1 MNQHALPFSSV
12 KSTTGRANKRESRWF
27 RWSRWGIAAGSR
39 LAPDLAER
47 WAAHLFT
54 TPGSTP
60 SSETEQAL
68 LATARPFR
76 VGRRAAWQ
84 WGQGR
89 PVVLVH
95 GWGGRGADLARF
107 AAPLVER
114 GFSVVTFDAP
124 AHGVSP
130 GFRATMRDFADMI
143 AEVTER
149 VGAPAAIVAHS
160 FGGLAALLALKRG
173 LETCSVVLIAPPSP
187 QRRVEKFV
195 RELDVPA
202 PIVDGMTRRME
213 ADLGERIEDVE
224 ALALARDLRVPA
236 LVVHDRDDGE
246 VPWQTSAA
254 LVRDWT
260 SATLSRTEGL
270 GHRGILKDAAVAAT
284 VADFVARHA
293 A

>member
-1 MNQHALPFSSV
+1 MNQHAVPFLSD
-12 KSTTGRANKRESRWF
+12 KSTTGRANKRDSRWQ
-27 RWSRWGIAAGSR
+27 RWSRWGIATGSR

-47 WAAHLFT
+47 WATHLFT
-54 TPGSTP
+54 TPEHTP
-60 SSETEQAL
+60 APEADQAL

-84 WGQGR
+84 WGRGR
-89 PVVLVH
+89 PVLLVH

-114 GFSVVTFDAP
+114 GFSVITFDAP

-130 GFRATMRDFADMI
+130 GFRATIGDFADMI
-143 AEVTER
+143 AAVTER

-187 QRRVEKFV
+187 QSRVERFA
-195 RELDVPA
+195 RELEVPA
-202 PIVDGMTRRME
+202 PIVDGMMRRME
-213 ADLGERIEDVE
+213 ADLGERLEDVE
-224 ALALARDLRVPA
+224 ARALSRDLRVPA
-236 LVVHDRDDGE
+236 LVVHDRDDRE
-246 VPWQTSAA
+246 VPWQASAA
-254 LVRDWT
+254 LVRDWEG
-260 SATLSRTEGL
+260 ATLSRTEGL
-270 GHRGILKDAAVAAT
+270 GHRGILRDASVAAS